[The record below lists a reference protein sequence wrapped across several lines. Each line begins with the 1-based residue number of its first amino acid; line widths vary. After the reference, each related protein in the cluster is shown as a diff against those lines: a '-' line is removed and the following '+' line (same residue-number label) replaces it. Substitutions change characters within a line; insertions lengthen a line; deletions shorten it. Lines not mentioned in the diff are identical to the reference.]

1 MINVIDEY
9 IEKYKKEVLKTIEL
23 FGYTVDLEK
32 LEKNETMAKK
42 RKNKIINGF
51 DYGIDVS
58 QGLISQVEKP
68 IDIIKKEN
76 NFYFVVILKKKK
88 YLYDFADL
96 FR

>member
-9 IEKYKKEVLKTIEL
+9 IEKYKKEVLETIKA
-23 FGYTVDLEK
+23 FGLKEDLEK
-32 LEKNETMAKK
+32 IETMAQN

-51 DYGIDVS
+51 DNGIDVS

-76 NFYFVVILKKKK
+76 KFYFVVILKKKK
-88 YLYDFADL
+88 YLYDFTYF

>member
-1 MINVIDEY
+1 MINVINEY
-9 IEKYKKEVLKTIEL
+9 IEKYKKEVLKTIEE
-23 FGYTVDLEK
+23 FGFTVDLEK
-32 LEKNETMAKK
+32 IETMTQD

-58 QGLISQVEKP
+58 RGLISQVEKP

-76 NFYFVVILKKKK
+76 NFYFVFIIKKKK
-88 YLYDFADL
+88 YLYDFEQL

>member
-1 MINVIDEY
+1 MINVINEY
-9 IEKYKKEVLKTIEL
+9 IEKYKKEVLKTIEE
-23 FGYTVDLEK
+23 FGFIVDLEK
-32 LEKNETMAKK
+32 IETMAQN

-58 QGLISQVEKP
+58 QGLIPQVEKP

-76 NFYFVVILKKKK
+76 NFYFVVILKKKE
-88 YLYDFADL
+88 YLYDFAYL

>member
-1 MINVIDEY
+1 MINVINEY
-9 IEKYKKEVLKTIEL
+9 IEKYKKEVLKTIEE
-23 FGYTVDLEK
+23 FGFTVDLEK
-32 LEKNETMAKK
+32 IETMAQN

-68 IDIIKKEN
+68 VDIIKKEN
-76 NFYFVVILKKKK
+76 NFYFVVILKNKE
-88 YLYDFADL
+88 YLYDFEYL